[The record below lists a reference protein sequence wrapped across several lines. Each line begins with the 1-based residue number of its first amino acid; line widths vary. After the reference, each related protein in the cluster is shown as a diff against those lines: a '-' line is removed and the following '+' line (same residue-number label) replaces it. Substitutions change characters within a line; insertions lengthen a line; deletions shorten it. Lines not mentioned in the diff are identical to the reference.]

1 MAIYLQKVINNL
13 KLNPGEE
20 YKYYMTLQDYI
31 AEFDIDMAAT
41 EALDYLIEV
50 IHIDLLAAVEVQDY
64 PEANRLQEIIESLPL
79 KQIED

>member
-1 MAIYLQKVINNL
+1 LQKVINNL

-64 PEANRLQEIIESLPL
+64 PEANRLQEMIESLPL
-79 KQIED
+79 KQIEN

>member
-1 MAIYLQKVINNL
+1 MQKVINNL

-64 PEANRLQEIIESLPL
+64 PEANRLQEMIESLPL

>member
-1 MAIYLQKVINNL
+1 
-13 KLNPGEE
+13 
-20 YKYYMTLQDYI
+20 MTLQDYI

-64 PEANRLQEIIESLPL
+64 PEANRLQEMIESLPL